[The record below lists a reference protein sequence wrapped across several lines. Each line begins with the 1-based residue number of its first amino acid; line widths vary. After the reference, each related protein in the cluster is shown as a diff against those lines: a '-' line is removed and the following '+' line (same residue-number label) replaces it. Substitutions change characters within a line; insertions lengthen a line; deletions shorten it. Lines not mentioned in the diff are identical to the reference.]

1 MFGLGVRASSLDEV
15 IAARGGLDGGEGNPE
30 MGTSG
35 IPLGPCSPGSAV
47 VEALER
53 GSGVDDVA
61 AGEHIGLA
69 HNVLAIITTGVF
81 GI

>member
-1 MFGLGVRASSLDEV
+1 LGVRASSFDEV

-35 IPLGPCSPGSAV
+35 IPLGPCSQGSAV

-53 GSGVDDVA
+53 AGGVDDI
-61 AGEHIGLA
+61 AGGENVGLA
-69 HNVLAIITTGVF
+69 GHVLAVITTRLI